1 MCDFYI
7 CIFFPFFSFSKNRF
21 IFGKKVKEREYKKIA
36 IENHYFAITET
47 MSQEY
52 GISLDE
58 KELEREEERE

>member
-1 MCDFYI
+1 MIFTYVF
-7 CIFFPFFSFSKNRF
+7 FFPFFSFSKNRF

-36 IENHYFAITET
+36 IENHYFTITET